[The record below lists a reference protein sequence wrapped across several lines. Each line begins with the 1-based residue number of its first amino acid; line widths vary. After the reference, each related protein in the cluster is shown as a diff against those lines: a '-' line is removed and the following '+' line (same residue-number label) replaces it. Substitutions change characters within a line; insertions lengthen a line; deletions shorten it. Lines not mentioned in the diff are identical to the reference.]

1 LPETVLVTGSTG
13 FLGSGLC
20 RALAQ
25 RGHAVRALTRKT
37 SSLAAL
43 EGVTVDRAI
52 GDILDPAT
60 LPAAMDGVERV
71 FHAAAEAAHWKNPA
85 HLLDTAVQGT
95 RNVVEAAHAA
105 GVRRVVLTS
114 SVAALGV
121 PAPGTL
127 LTEQSEFNL
136 PREEFLYGYAKRQAE
151 LRALEV
157 AQRGLD
163 VVIVNPAGIMGPGDA
178 NRTTG
183 TYLLLQESIRR
194 RAIVWTDGGAPFVH
208 IDDVVE
214 GHLAAMER
222 GRPGERY
229 ILNGENLE
237 HRQVFTIIAEI
248 TGGPRPWLKIPT
260 ALIGPAAWLLDGPA
274 RPLRLPIRGHTLR
287 LGVHYIF
294 ADNSKALRELGLPTP
309 RPFRLAAQAAY
320 DWYREKGLL

>member
-1 LPETVLVTGSTG
+1 M
-13 FLGSGLC
+13 
-20 RALAQ
+20 
-25 RGHAVRALTRKT
+25 
-37 SSLAAL
+37 AAL
-43 EGVTVDRAI
+43 EGIALERVV
-52 GDILDPAT
+52 GDILDPGS
-60 LPAAMDGVERV
+60 LGAAMAGAERV
-71 FHAAAEAAHWKNPA
+71 FHAAAEAAHWRNPA

-95 RNVVEAAHAA
+95 RNVVEAAQAA
-105 GVRRVVLTS
+105 GVRRLVLTS

-127 LTEQSEFNL
+127 LDEQSEFNL

-151 LRALEV
+151 LAALEV
-157 AQRGLD
+157 ARRGGPE

-178 NRTTG
+178 NRNTG
-183 TYLLLQESIRR
+183 TYLLLLESIRR

-214 GHLAAMER
+214 GHLAAMDR

-237 HRQVFTIIAEI
+237 HRQVFNIIADI

-260 ALIGPAAWLLDGPA
+260 ALIGPAAWFLDGPA

-287 LGVHYIF
+287 LSVHHIF
-294 ADNSKALRELGLPTP
+294 ADNSKSLRELGLPP
-309 RPFRLAAQAAY
+309 PKPFRQAAQEAY
-320 DWYREKGLL
+320 DWYRAKGLL